1 MKPIIKII
9 LTIFSAAALVCA
21 CNKVDTPSVEYLPV
35 TANNISGDW
44 TLVEFSGVKLAKGTY
59 MNITFVRNEKTFVM
73 EQNLD
78 SPTEIPHVSTG
89 TFNIV
94 VDEAIGSIIKGKYD
108 YDGGLWS
115 HDYIVTDLTTTSMTW
130 TARDD
135 SSYVQKFER
144 ISK

>member
-1 MKPIIKII
+1 MKTITI
-9 LTIFSAAALVCA
+9 LTIIAASLICA
-21 CNKVDTPSVEYLPV
+21 CNKEVIPSVEYLPV

-44 TLVEFSGVKLAKGTY
+44 TLVEFSGVKLAEGTY

-73 EQNLD
+73 KQNLD
-78 SPTEIPHVSTG
+78 SPNEIPHVSTG

-115 HDYIVTDLTTTSMTW
+115 HDYVVTDLTATSMTW

-135 SSYVQKFER
+135 SSFVQKFER